1 MRSLIEG
8 CVLLSRLRI
17 RRNGPR
23 HDGNNGRY
31 AAEYRF
37 ARSGA
42 ILRVATGS
50 RLDRTGLAG
59 ANKPKTVPALIRPLG
74 VRPNR
79 LRKEDTYH

>member
-1 MRSLIEG
+1 MRVVVEAANQKEY
-8 CVLLSRLRI
+8 
-17 RRNGPR
+17 RRPQ

-42 ILRVATGS
+42 IPRVATGS
-50 RLDRTGLAG
+50 RLDRTGLPG
-59 ANKPKTVPALIRPLG
+59 TNKPKTVPALIRPLG
-74 VRPNR
+74 VRPSR